1 VGIAILDAARLVR
14 TNRAQHEELE
24 DRRIAL
30 VARSERESR
39 AQADRRREVYDEA
52 LVPFRDLFVRLKNV
66 DLAELSAIDLQVAGD
81 APTIE
86 VVEVRLSALG
96 AVGAM
101 AGGLSSG
108 VGAGA
113 AAYAAVGAFAAA
125 STGTPIAALS
135 GAAATNATLAFL
147 GGGTLAAGGG
157 GVAAGTM
164 VLGGLVAA
172 PVLLAGAAFVS
183 WKGRRERRNQREV
196 AAELAVAD
204 AGLTLNE
211 QRSAAVLTRS
221 RQVRAMLK
229 DLQGHVV
236 DRLPA
241 FRELIDKEADYV
253 AYPPAARAQVATL
266 VGLVTTTVALM
277 ATPLID
283 DDGKVADLSEQML
296 ADAQQR
302 IDDLGASGAAE

>member
-1 VGIAILDAARLVR
+1 V
-14 TNRAQHEELE
+14 QHEELE
-24 DRRIAL
+24 DRYTAL
-30 VARSERESR
+30 VARSERESW
-39 AQADRRREVYDEA
+39 AQAERRREVYDDA
-52 LVPFRDLFVRLKNV
+52 LAPFRDLFVRLKNV
-66 DLAELSAIDLQVAGD
+66 DLVELSVISLPVAGE
-81 APTIE
+81 APAIE
-86 VVEVRLSALG
+86 LVEVRLSALG

-101 AGGLSSG
+101 AGGLTSG

-113 AAYAAVGAFAAA
+113 AAYTAVGAFAAA

-135 GAAATNATLAFL
+135 GVAATNATLAFL

-172 PVLLAGAAFVS
+172 PVLVVGAAFVS
-183 WKGRRERRNQREV
+183 WKGRRERRNQREI
-196 AAELAVAD
+196 AAELAVAE
-204 AGLTLNE
+204 AELALTE

-221 RQVRAMLK
+221 RQVRAMLT
-229 DLQGHVV
+229 DLQSQIV
-236 DRLPA
+236 DRLSA
-241 FRELIDKEADYV
+241 FRELVDAEADYA

-283 DDGKVADLSEQML
+283 DDGQVADLSEQML

-302 IDDLGASGAAE
+302 IDDLAASGAAE